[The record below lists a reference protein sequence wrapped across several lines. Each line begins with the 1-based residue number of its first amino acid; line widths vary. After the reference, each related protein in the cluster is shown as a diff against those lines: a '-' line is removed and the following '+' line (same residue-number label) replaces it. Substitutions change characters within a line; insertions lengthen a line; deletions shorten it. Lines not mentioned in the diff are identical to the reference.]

1 MTDSTSS
8 WLRRTKIVCTLG
20 PGSDSPGLIEAMI
33 KAGMNVARINFSHGR
48 AEDHIRLAKLVREMA
63 KRQQRVVGILGDLQG
78 PKIRIGCFESGSV
91 QLQQGQT
98 FKLDMN
104 LPSGTGNQQ
113 VVGIDYAAL
122 ADDCVE
128 GDCLLLD
135 DGRIVLDVYSISAQV
150 INCKVRIGG
159 TLSDNKGI
167 NKLGGGLS
175 APALTEKDYRD
186 IKLAAEMEVD
196 YLAVSFP
203 RSADDIDKARFL
215 LEKAGCKA
223 GIVAKIER
231 AEAVASRATL
241 DGIISASDA
250 VMVARGDLGVEIG
263 DASLAGVQKRIIK
276 RSRQLNRVVITAT
289 QMMESM
295 ISNPMP
301 TRAEVF
307 DVANAVLDGTDAVML
322 SGETAVGNF
331 PVETVASVAR
341 VIEGAE
347 EIPDISRSEHRL
359 HQKFTL
365 VDETI
370 ALSAMYAANHLE
382 GLRVI
387 VSMTETGSTPIQM
400 SRISSRLPIFAF
412 ANSNK
417 VHQKLALVR
426 GVHSVL
432 SDVAKASPETAN
444 QMVIDKLIELGEVN
458 EGDLVI
464 ISKGNYLDN
473 HGGTNTLKIVRVG
486 DVIK

>member
-1 MTDSTSS
+1 MIDSTTN

-20 PGSDSPGLIEAMI
+20 PGSDSPECIKAMI
-33 KAGMNVARINFSHGR
+33 NAGMNVARINFSHGL
-48 AEDHIRLAKLVREMA
+48 AEDHIALARLVREIA
-63 KRQQRVVGILGDLQG
+63 SGQHRVVGILGDLQG
-78 PKIRIGCFESGSV
+78 PKIRIGKFASGKV
-91 QLQQGQT
+91 QLRQGQE
-98 FKLDMN
+98 FRLDVN
-104 LPSGTGNQQ
+104 LPTGTGNQN
-113 VVGIDYAAL
+113 VVGIDYSEL
-122 ADDCVE
+122 AHDCVE

-135 DGRIVLDVYSISAQV
+135 DGRIVLDVVSVDGQV
-150 INCKVRIGG
+150 ISCTVRIGG
-159 TLSDNKGI
+159 PLSDNKGI

-196 YLAVSFP
+196 FLAVSFP
-203 RSADDIDKARFL
+203 RSAEDIVKARKL
-215 LEKAGCKA
+215 LEATGSDA

-231 AEAVASRATL
+231 AEAVENEETL
-241 DGIISASDA
+241 DAIISASDA

-263 DASLAGVQKRIIK
+263 DAALAGVQKRIIK
-276 RSRQLNRVVITAT
+276 RARQLNRVVITAT

-322 SGETAVGNF
+322 SGETAVGLF

-347 EIPDISRSEHRL
+347 KIPLHNRSEHRL

-370 ALSAMYAANHLE
+370 ALAAMYAANHLE

-412 ANSNK
+412 ANSSK

-432 SDVAKASPETAN
+432 SEVSKAPPESAN
-444 QMVIDKLIELGEVN
+444 QMVIDRLLELEEVC

-464 ISKGNYLDN
+464 ISKGNYLDV

>member
-1 MTDSTSS
+1 VTDSTSS

-20 PGSDSPGLIEAMI
+20 PGSDTPELIEAMI
-33 KAGMNVARINFSHGR
+33 IAGMNVARINFSHGS
-48 AEDHIRLAKLVREMA
+48 AKEHIRLALLVREMA
-63 KRQQRVVGILGDLQG
+63 VKQQRVVGILGDLQG
-78 PKIRIGCFESGSV
+78 PKIRVGRFESGKV
-91 QLQQGQT
+91 LLEEGQT

-104 LPSGTGNQQ
+104 LPSGGGNQQ
-113 VVGIDYAAL
+113 VVGIDYASL
-122 ADDCVE
+122 ADDCAE

-135 DGRIVLDVYSISAQV
+135 DGRIVLDVDSIVAQV
-150 INCKVRIGG
+150 IHCTVRIGG
-159 TLSDNKGI
+159 ILSDNKGI

-186 IKLAAEMEVD
+186 IKLAAEMKVD

-203 RSADDIDKARFL
+203 RTAEDINTARGL
-215 LEKAGCKA
+215 LEEAGCMA

-231 AEAVASRATL
+231 AEAVASPATL

-263 DASLAGVQKRIIK
+263 DAALAGVQKRIIK

-295 ISNPMP
+295 INNPMP

-322 SGETAVGNF
+322 SGETAVGKF

-347 EIPDISRSEHRL
+347 KIPDISRSEHRL

-387 VSMTETGSTPIQM
+387 VSMTETGRTPIQM

-412 ANSNK
+412 ANSSK

-432 SDVAKASPETAN
+432 SEVVKALPETAN
-444 QMVIDKLIELGEVN
+444 QMVVDKLIELKEVV